1 MAVKLQIF
9 MTVKLRIFMTVKRQ
23 LPVRS
28 VYVSE
33 EAMAVG
39 QSGLGSQSGY
49 DGLLIILFLI
59 ACYATV
65 ATTPRCVSWL
75 AGWSVA
81 FLLFRRFLAF

>member
-9 MTVKLRIFMTVKRQ
+9 TTVKQRIFMTVKRQ

-33 EAMAVG
+33 EGMAVG
-39 QSGLGSQSGY
+39 QSGLGAQSGY

-59 ACYATV
+59 ACYAT
-65 ATTPRCVSWL
+65 TPCCVGRSV
-75 AGWSVA
+75 GWSVGQSP
-81 FLLFRRFLAF
+81 FYFFGVF